1 MSSWQRRTRFL
12 VGVFAV
18 LFATVVLFTIRERS
32 EPVPVAF
39 ERIDPEAVVESTGME
54 IIQMLGGSR
63 ITRSTRNVSSLTKAA
78 PFVSLGSQSRFR
90 RERIAANSSSTGAR
104 LKSRAIKRW

>member
-1 MSSWQRRTRFL
+1 MSSWQGRTRFFI
-12 VGVFAV
+12 GVFAV

-63 ITRSTRNVSSLTKAA
+63 STRSTRNASSPTKTA
-78 PFVSLGSQSRFR
+78 PFVSSGLESRFR
-90 RERIAANSSSTGAR
+90 RERIAASLSSAGWR
-104 LKSRAIKRW
+104 PKSRAIKRW